1 MSNSILNT
9 LLDAADDVEN
19 DGDNATAQFL
29 RTIVEDGRRRYGN
42 EVLDLGGSHWIIPCA
57 RAALAEANRVLELPA
72 LRAAAPPADRAVA
85 TGPGQQL
92 PAAPELPP
100 DPLEQVHLEQRLAA
114 IAPRPLAPG
123 RACPHGRWSRRLANQ
138 SSTATAAS
146 CSVS

>member
-57 RAALAEANRVLELPA
+57 RAALAEANRVLEGASTTDVAA
-72 LRAAAPPADRAVA
+72 LREVASWLLDDAEGSEPDIDSVTDALVARGLDADGEPGWWFSVGIFLSDALLRKASKFMPIVRQQF
-85 TGPGQQL
+85 GPL
-92 PAAPELPP
+92 L
-100 DPLEQVHLEQRLAA
+100 
-114 IAPRPLAPG
+114 
-123 RACPHGRWSRRLANQ
+123 S
-138 SSTATAAS
+138 
-146 CSVS
+146 